1 MFDPSNPPIVIDN
14 GTGLLKA
21 GYAGEMEPRA
31 VVPMILGRPKH
42 CKLLAERNRG
52 GSECFVGDVA
62 GGKRGALTLS
72 YPIVNGIVHNWDD
85 LETIWHHVFTNEL
98 RVLPEYHPVLLTES
112 PLNPRPNREKMAE
125 IMFEHFHVPAVY
137 ISIQAVLSLYASGRT
152 TGLVLDCGEGV
163 THWVPVFD
171 AYVVPNA
178 ICRRNLA
185 GREITNYLKTLLTE
199 RGYKFVTTCEHEIA
213 RDAKENTCYVA
224 MDYDLELRRSLVD
237 DFCEMTYRLPDGQLL
252 RIGNERF
259 RAPELM
265 FNPKMGGNEH
275 EGVHLTTRESVLQCG
290 VDIRK
295 SLWANIILTGG
306 GTMFRGFP
314 ERLRKELRALVPGH
328 VPIKVLASQERKY
341 SVWIGGA
348 VLASLTSFN
357 EMWVTR
363 TLPYPTSYRHN
374 LRLKQFA
381 SLKWAIMDGIP
392 IVLDNGSLN
401 IKAGY
406 AGESAPRVLVPTL
419 LTRTFTARGRSDW
432 YVGENA
438 KPWLRHLP
446 VACPVSHGQ
455 IVDLDELAII
465 WHYLYSK
472 ELRVNAV
479 DHPLMLTEYPL
490 TPIRQRE
497 KLIELAFEKFYI
509 PALFSSN
516 QSVLSLYASGL
527 TTGLTV
533 DIGNDTI
540 NIAPVINNWLNRDAT
555 RQRTIGGKDV
565 THYMQQ
571 LLTLSNPTAARFIT
585 PEIAQHFKEILCYV
599 NPTAGPIPGVKPV
612 TFQTPDGQIVRIER
626 ERVLAPEILFHPE
639 RVGLEGNSLHL
650 NTHAAIQN
658 SPSDIQAYL
667 YDNIVVSGGCTL
679 LNGLT
684 GRLDHEVR
692 GLVSKNTSVRVIAPG
707 NRKYSVWIG
716 GSILASLNSFADFCI
731 TKKEYEES
739 GSQNVSRK
747 CQ

>member
-42 CKLLAERNRG
+42 CKLLAERKRG
-52 GSECFVGDVA
+52 ESECFVGDVA

-112 PLNPRPNREKMAE
+112 PLNPRPNREKMTE

-185 GREITNYLKTLLTE
+185 GREVTNYLKTLLTE

-252 RIGNERF
+252 RIGSERF

-275 EGVHLTTRESVLQCG
+275 EGVHITTRESVLQCG

-363 TLPYPTSYRHN
+363 NEY
-374 LRLKQFA
+374 
-381 SLKWAIMDGIP
+381 
-392 IVLDNGSLN
+392 
-401 IKAGY
+401 
-406 AGESAPRVLVPTL
+406 
-419 LTRTFTARGRSDW
+419 
-432 YVGENA
+432 
-438 KPWLRHLP
+438 
-446 VACPVSHGQ
+446 
-455 IVDLDELAII
+455 
-465 WHYLYSK
+465 
-472 ELRVNAV
+472 
-479 DHPLMLTEYPL
+479 TEYGPR
-490 TPIRQRE
+490 IVHQR
-497 KLIELAFEKFYI
+497 
-509 PALFSSN
+509 
-516 QSVLSLYASGL
+516 
-527 TTGLTV
+527 
-533 DIGNDTI
+533 
-540 NIAPVINNWLNRDAT
+540 
-555 RQRTIGGKDV
+555 
-565 THYMQQ
+565 
-571 LLTLSNPTAARFIT
+571 
-585 PEIAQHFKEILCYV
+585 
-599 NPTAGPIPGVKPV
+599 
-612 TFQTPDGQIVRIER
+612 
-626 ERVLAPEILFHPE
+626 
-639 RVGLEGNSLHL
+639 
-650 NTHAAIQN
+650 
-658 SPSDIQAYL
+658 
-667 YDNIVVSGGCTL
+667 
-679 LNGLT
+679 
-684 GRLDHEVR
+684 
-692 GLVSKNTSVRVIAPG
+692 
-707 NRKYSVWIG
+707 
-716 GSILASLNSFADFCI
+716 CI
-731 TKKEYEES
+731 
-739 GSQNVSRK
+739 
-747 CQ
+747 